1 MYSKASPNLNILP
14 ALRQTPLFE
23 LRANCNVLKVNL
35 DSDGRQA
42 TGVTYVDAQGREI
55 VQPAKL
61 VIISAFQFHNVRL
74 LLLSGIGKPYDPR
87 TGEGV
92 VGKNFA
98 YQNMATIK
106 AFFDKDVHTNPS
118 SAPAV
123 AAWRWTTSTPTTSTT
138 DRWAS
143 SAARRCGSTRP
154 APSRS
159 AASPC
164 RPARRAGAAAG
175 NRRSRTP
182 TRTPC
187 RWTPTAAT

>member
-1 MYSKASPNLNILP
+1 SSVPSSSTTCACCCSPASASPTTRAP
-14 ALRQTPLFE
+14 ARAWWGRTSPTRTWPPSRRFSTRTCIPTPL
-23 LRANCNVLKVNL
+23 
-35 DSDGRQA
+35 
-42 TGVTYVDAQGREI
+42 
-55 VQPAKL
+55 
-61 VIISAFQFHNVRL
+61 
-74 LLLSGIGKPYDPR
+74 
-87 TGEGV
+87 
-92 VGKNFA
+92 
-98 YQNMATIK
+98 
-106 AFFDKDVHTNPS
+106 
-118 SAPAV
+118 SAPAA